1 MWVVARCC
9 EIVISLDEEDA
20 AAADDVDDVE
30 VAGGG
35 QVVLVSAERE
45 GADIDVVVFSESMD
59 DGDL

>member
-1 MWVVARCC
+1 MEV
-9 EIVISLDEEDA
+9 DA
-20 AAADDVDDVE
+20 AAADDGDDVE

-59 DGDL
+59 DGDLW